1 LIKSKLFT
9 PDMMLSFV
17 VASAVCGNGSE
28 VNLDFANLS
37 WIDVIIL
44 GIVQGITE
52 LLPISSTAHLRIVST
67 ILRLKD
73 PGSAF
78 SAAMQLASLSAV
90 LVYFWQDL
98 KKLTGE
104 TVRAISGQDYQSSS
118 LQLMLGLL
126 IGTLPIAVAGV
137 LLKPILNACNSP
149 MRGLVVIGAASIIM
163 SGLLAIAE
171 KRGGRDRTFDN
182 LTLWDGIWVGVAQAF
197 ALIPGVSRSGSTLTA
212 GLFLG
217 MERET
222 SARFSFLLGLPAVIL
237 AGAVEL
243 HTLTK
248 AGLSTAGWLTLL
260 VGLISASIS
269 AFAAIWGLLRY
280 LEKRSTWIFV
290 FYRFAMGVFLIVA
303 VMAGWLQN

>member
-1 LIKSKLFT
+1 
-9 PDMMLSFV
+9 
-17 VASAVCGNGSE
+17 
-28 VNLDFANLS
+28 
-37 WIDVIIL
+37 
-44 GIVQGITE
+44 
-52 LLPISSTAHLRIVST
+52 
-67 ILRLKD
+67 
-73 PGSAF
+73 
-78 SAAMQLASLSAV
+78 
-90 LVYFWQDL
+90 
-98 KKLTGE
+98 
-104 TVRAISGQDYQSSS
+104 
-118 LQLMLGLL
+118 MLGLL

-182 LTLWDGIWVGVAQAF
+182 LSLWDGIWVGVAQAF

-290 FYRFAMGVFLIVA
+290 FYRLAMGVFLIVG

>member
-1 LIKSKLFT
+1 M
-9 PDMMLSFV
+9 MMLSFL
-17 VASAVCGNGSE
+17 VASAVCSNGSE

-52 LLPISSTAHLRIVST
+52 LLPISSTAHLRIVPT
-67 ILRLKD
+67 LLRLKD

-78 SAAMQLASLSAV
+78 SAAMQLASLTAV

-126 IGTLPIAVAGV
+126 LGTLPIAVAGV

-149 MRGLVVIGAASIIM
+149 IRGLVVIGAASIIM

-243 HTLTK
+243 HALTK

-269 AFAAIWGLLRY
+269 AFVAIWVLLRY